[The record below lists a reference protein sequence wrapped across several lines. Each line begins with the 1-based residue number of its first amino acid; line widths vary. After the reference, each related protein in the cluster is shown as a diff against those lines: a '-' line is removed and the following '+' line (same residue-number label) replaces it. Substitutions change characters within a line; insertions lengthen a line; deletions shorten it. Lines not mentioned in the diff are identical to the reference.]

1 MIEILRLF
9 EISIVI
15 AGTAFTL
22 RQGSDIQSDIGK
34 GNRANYIINFNTTDS
49 KGVEAYIMRYLDLSD
64 CKIDDIEDSKYLVGR
79 PRLMARLIKEIIN
92 AEKVSQEN
100 NKQMVLEY
108 AVNKT
113 VQSIK
118 DDMMDHLEAIVNK
131 AYEKED
137 WANEELRKIFMTLF
151 INCWYVLD
159 IFIVYS

>member
-9 EISIVI
+9 EISTVI

-22 RQGSDIQSDIGK
+22 KQGSDVQSNIGK
-34 GNRANYIINFNTTDS
+34 GNEAKYIINFNTIDS
-49 KGVEAYIMRYLDLSD
+49 KEVETYIMRYLDLSD
-64 CKIDDIEDSKYLVGR
+64 CELGKIEDSKYLVGR
-79 PRLMARLIKEIIN
+79 PRLMARLVMEIIN
-92 AEKVSQEN
+92 AEKVPRE
-100 NKQMVLEY
+100 NKQIALEY

-113 VQSIK
+113 VWSIK
-118 DDMMDHLEAIVNK
+118 NDMIRHLEVIVNE

-137 WANEELRKIFMTLF
+137 LGNVELRKILMTLF

>member
-9 EISIVI
+9 EISTVI

-22 RQGSDIQSDIGK
+22 KQGSDIQSDIGK
-34 GNRANYIINFNTTDS
+34 GNKTKYIINFDTIDC
-49 KGVEAYIMRYLDLSD
+49 KDVEAYVMRYLNLSG
-64 CKIDDIEDSKYLVGR
+64 CEIDEIEDSKYLVGR
-79 PRLMARLIKEIIN
+79 PRLMACLVMEIIN
-92 AEKVSQEN
+92 SEKVLRK
-100 NKQMVLEY
+100 NKQIVLEY

-118 DDMMDHLEAIVNK
+118 NDMIGHLEVIVNE

-137 WANEELRKIFMTLF
+137 LGNLELRKILMSLF